1 MNRWLIV
8 GMLCFG
14 LSTVV
19 AQAASPN
26 YNYTEL
32 SYLTGQFEQTLASPA
47 SWHQDGLQVSGS
59 YAIENRF
66 WLAASYAD
74 VEGDK
79 QDNAPVE
86 LRSKSTLLRV
96 GYIFYPAAAISL
108 DVSAKWRFDKQQSP
122 IDDADG
128 PGLAAGIRANIAMV
142 ELFARG
148 AYLAGDFDDGYSL
161 NTGAVL
167 HLSQYFSLTGGYV
180 VTRYKSESVNSDYDS
195 GYANIGVRF
204 SFPNN

>member
-1 MNRWLIV
+1 MNRWLGI
-8 GMLCFG
+8 GMMCFA
-14 LSTVV
+14 LSAAV
-19 AQAASPN
+19 AQAAPPN

-32 SYLTGQFEQTLASPA
+32 SYLTGQFEQTRSPRA
-47 SWHQDGLQVSGS
+47 SWHQDGFQVSGS
-59 YAIENRF
+59 YAIDNRF

-86 LRSKSTLLRV
+86 LRSKNTLLRA

-108 DVSAKWRFDKQQSP
+108 DVSAQWRFDTQLSP
-122 IDDADG
+122 IADADG
-128 PGLAAGIRANIAMV
+128 PGLAAGIRANIAMF

-148 AYLAGDFDDGYSL
+148 AYLGGDFDDGYSL
-161 NTGAVL
+161 NAGAIW
-167 HLSQYFSLTGGYV
+167 HMSNYFSLTGGYA
-180 VTRYKSESVNSDYDS
+180 VTRYKSEPLSSDYDS